1 MKSIMLLGLLIGNCI
16 VMRNAPSAAHR
27 FPPEASLP
35 RGYQLHHRTNL
46 AAHST
51 SEIELVPE
59 SSVDSAHSSMRL
71 PGLDLDPYDDP
82 QLQQQSQHDVA
93 VRAGTRIIDSLV
105 REAYRPT
112 YDGSESDMSVLSR
125 NRLRRT
131 GNIAITSSS
140 LETGNR
146 TISILWNALKET
158 DKIDMTISTVLI
170 VVSVMYICYLIINGF
185 DNHAHNRAP
194 EPSSGKGAKNPRKL
208 SDFGDY

>member
-1 MKSIMLLGLLIGNCI
+1 
-16 VMRNAPSAAHR
+16 MRNAPSAAHR
-27 FPPEASLP
+27 FPPEASSP

-82 QLQQQSQHDVA
+82 QQSQHDVA

-112 YDGSESDMSVLSR
+112 VDLSREHSHRSDGSESDMSVLSR

-208 SDFGDY
+208 SDFGGMPPW

>member
-1 MKSIMLLGLLIGNCI
+1 
-16 VMRNAPSAAHR
+16 MRNAPSASHW
-27 FPPEASLP
+27 FPPEASSP
-35 RGYQLHHRTNL
+35 RHHRTNL

-59 SSVDSAHSSMRL
+59 SSVFSAHSSVRL

-82 QLQQQSQHDVA
+82 QKSQHVVA
-93 VRAGTRIIDSLV
+93 VRASTRIIDSLV
-105 REAYRPT
+105 HEAYRPAVDLSREHSHPS
-112 YDGSESDMSVLSR
+112 DGSESDLSVLPR

-131 GNIAITSSS
+131 GNMASTSSS

-170 VVSVMYICYLIINGF
+170 VVSVMYICYLITHGF
-185 DNHAHNRAP
+185 DNHAHINRAP
-194 EPSSGKGAKNPRKL
+194 APSSGKGPKNPRKL
-208 SDFGDY
+208 SGFGGVHPW